1 MLDFRPTKISDREWV
16 LPLLQAQALPLCD
29 YSFTPMFCWR
39 HVYDQ
44 HICQFENRLMLRAN
58 TSIGSAY
65 LWPVG
70 SGDPVPALRALE
82 ADAESRGEPLRLV
95 AVLEE
100 HMPVLESPYAG
111 RMEVIDAPESYDYL
125 YDINRLADLPGKK
138 LHAKRNHINRFRD
151 NCPDMEFRPL
161 TKEDIPDCLELD
173 RRWYYD
179 HLEKMGESADNSLL
193 QERAALVMALEYYS
207 ELGMEGGIIRCGG
220 QVLAFTLG
228 SLLTPTVFDVNF
240 ERAMPDFQGAFPVI
254 NQEFSKWVREAY
266 PQVKYIDREEDL
278 GQPGLRKA
286 KMSYGPDIL
295 MKNACVVISPEKA

>member
-1 MLDFRPTKISDREWV
+1 MDCPKLYSDLFEKSYSNLV
-16 LPLLQAQALPLCD
+16 LMERKH
-29 YSFTPMFCWR
+29 YSKNHP
-39 HVYDQ
+39 
-44 HICQFENRLMLRAN
+44 
-58 TSIGSAY
+58 
-65 LWPVG
+65 
-70 SGDPVPALRALE
+70 
-82 ADAESRGEPLRLV
+82 
-95 AVLEE
+95 
-100 HMPVLESPYAG
+100 
-111 RMEVIDAPESYDYL
+111 SYHQNY
-125 YDINRLADLPGKK
+125 Y
-138 LHAKRNHINRFRD
+138 H
-151 NCPDMEFRPL
+151 
-161 TKEDIPDCLELD
+161 
-173 RRWYYD
+173 YD

-193 QERAALVMALEYYS
+193 QERAALVMALEYFS

-228 SLLTPTVFDVNF
+228 RLLTPTVFDVNF